1 MQQEFIHIASHNDLV
16 GRDRLTYRF
25 FEMVP
30 GLLAWG
36 TIGAVLLF
44 SWLWPLGIA
53 IFIILFSIYWVIRTF
68 YLLVHLR
75 VNWARMRRF
84 QKTDWQSRMK
94 NLKWDSLWQLV
105 LLPTYNEPYD
115 VIKETLER
123 LKNARWPRERFIVVL
138 ALEER
143 AGEKAKEQAL
153 LLKEE
158 FKDAFQ
164 FFAVT
169 VHPATLEGEIPG
181 KGSNSSWALAEVKRN
196 IVDAEH
202 IPYENVLVSAFDVD
216 TQVFPDYFYC
226 LAYHFLTAEKPH
238 RSSYQPV
245 PLYNNN
251 MWEASFFSRVVA
263 SSNTFWQMME
273 QERPERLVTFSSHSM
288 SLKMLVEVGY
298 WQKNMVSEDSRIFW
312 NGFLHYDGDYRVVPL
327 SYPVSMD
334 VNVGKSFWQ
343 TAKQVYRQQRRWM
356 WGAENI
362 PYLLF
367 CFGKNKK
374 IPWRKKVHYVFAQL
388 EGFWS
393 LATNPLLLFSVGW
406 MPLLLGGQEF
416 NSTLLSYNL
425 PRTLQIL
432 MTLAL
437 AGLLVLVPISWSFL
451 PKRPEGQGVFGSIL
465 MIVQWAF
472 IPITII
478 VFGSIPGIEA
488 QTRLM
493 INKPLGFWVTPKHR
507 AGSQNGSTEPK

>member
-1 MQQEFIHIASHNDLV
+1 MRQEFLHIVSHSDFT
-16 GRDRLTYRF
+16 GRDRIVYRF

-36 TIGAVLLF
+36 TIAGVILL
-44 SWLWPLGIA
+44 SWLWPLGVA

-75 VNWARMRRF
+75 VNWGRIRRF
-84 QKTDWQSRMK
+84 QKTDWEKRMR
-94 NLKWDSLWQLV
+94 NLKWDGLWQLV
-105 LLPTYNEPYD
+105 LLPAYHEPYD
-115 VIKETLER
+115 VIRETLEH
-123 LKNARWPRERFIVVL
+123 LKEARWPRQRFIVVL

-143 AGEKAKEQAL
+143 AGAEIEKQAERL
-153 LLKEE
+153 REE
-158 FKDAFQ
+158 FKDSFR
-164 FFAVT
+164 FFEVT
-169 VHPATLEGEIPG
+169 KHPANLSGEIPG
-181 KGSNSSWALAEVKRN
+181 KGSNSSWALAQVRRDIIDKE
-196 IVDAEH
+196 A
-202 IPYENVLVSAFDVD
+202 IPYEDILVSAFDVD

-251 MWEASFFSRVVA
+251 MWDASFLSRVVA

-288 SLKMLVEVGY
+288 SFKMLVEVGY
-298 WQKNMVSEDSRIFW
+298 WQKNIVSEDSRIFW
-312 NGFLHYDGDYRVVPL
+312 NSLLHYDGDYRVVPL

-334 VNVGKSFWQ
+334 VNVGAGFWQ

-356 WGAENI
+356 WGVENI
-362 PYLLF
+362 PYIMF
-367 CFGKNKK
+367 CFWKNKK
-374 IPWRKKVHYVFAQL
+374 IPGRQKAHYIFAQL

-393 LATNPLLLFSVGW
+393 LATNPLLLFAVGW

-416 NSTLLSYNL
+416 NNTLLSYNL

-437 AGLLVLVPISWSFL
+437 GGLLVLVPISWSFL
-451 PKRPEGQGVFGSIL
+451 PKRPAGRSMFGSLL
-465 MIVQWAF
+465 MILQWAF

-478 VFGSIPGIEA
+478 LFGSIPGIEA

-493 INKPLGFWVTPKHR
+493 LNKPLGFWVTPKHR
-507 AGSQNGSTEPK
+507 NPGS